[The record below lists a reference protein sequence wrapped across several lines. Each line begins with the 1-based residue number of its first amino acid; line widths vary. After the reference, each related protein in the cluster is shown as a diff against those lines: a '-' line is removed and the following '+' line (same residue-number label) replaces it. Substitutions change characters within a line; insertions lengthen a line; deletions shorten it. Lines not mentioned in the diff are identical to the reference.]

1 VNDFKIHTRFVKLK
15 RKFMDETSIKQRM
28 QAVLDLVLKDLSTVR
43 TGRATPGLVEDIV
56 IAAYGGS
63 QKLKV
68 QEVASISVSDPQT
81 IVIDPWDKSIIGE
94 IKQGLLA
101 ANAGLNPSIDGQIIR
116 ISFPSMTTEDRDK
129 YIKLLSTKLENGRV
143 MIRQVRGDG
152 MQDIKKSHEEKDISE
167 DEKFAAEKKLQEI
180 TDDFVKKIDDAG
192 RAKEQE
198 LLQI

>member
-1 VNDFKIHTRFVKLK
+1 
-15 RKFMDETSIKQRM
+15 MDETSIKQRM